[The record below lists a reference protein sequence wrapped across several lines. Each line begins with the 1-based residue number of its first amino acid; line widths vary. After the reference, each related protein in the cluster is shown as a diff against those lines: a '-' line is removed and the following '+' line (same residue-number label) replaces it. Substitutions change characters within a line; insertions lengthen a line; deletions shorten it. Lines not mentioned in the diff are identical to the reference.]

1 MKIYMQ
7 RGRVRERGGGAPLVL
22 IKFSINQKFMASKV
36 TGKI

>member
-1 MKIYMQ
+1 MKLYMQ
-7 RGRVRERGGGAPLVL
+7 RESEGEAGAPLVL